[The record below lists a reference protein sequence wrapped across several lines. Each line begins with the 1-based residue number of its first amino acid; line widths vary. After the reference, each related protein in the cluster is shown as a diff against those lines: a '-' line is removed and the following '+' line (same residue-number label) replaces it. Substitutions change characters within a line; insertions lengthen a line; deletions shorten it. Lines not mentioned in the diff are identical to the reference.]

1 MSLLKNYIETK
12 ADVVVEDVA
21 HSLAYRRSMHR
32 YRSFLIGNS
41 QKELLKESEA
51 PRPTAAW
58 TCSNST
64 PSRVGFIF
72 TGQGAQYFDMGKQ
85 LINLQYS
92 RPLLKDAMLFF
103 NPFETGHRGQL

>member
-41 QKELLKESEA
+41 QKELLKEFEA
-51 PRPTAAW
+51 PTAHSCLDVFKQHTQPCWFHLHWTGRP
-58 TCSNST
+58 
-64 PSRVGFIF
+64 V
-72 TGQGAQYFDMGKQ
+72 
-85 LINLQYS
+85 L
-92 RPLLKDAMLFF
+92 
-103 NPFETGHRGQL
+103 